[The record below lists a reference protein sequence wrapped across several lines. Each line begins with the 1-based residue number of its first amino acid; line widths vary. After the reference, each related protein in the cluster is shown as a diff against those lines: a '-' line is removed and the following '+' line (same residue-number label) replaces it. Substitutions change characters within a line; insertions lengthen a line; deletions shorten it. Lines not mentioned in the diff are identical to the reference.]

1 MSNNVDFYIVSPST
15 MQIYSILQLKFF
27 WSPSDS
33 IRQYYHRNLY
43 SGLTRSC
50 PNLVVQ
56 YWIDTG
62 GC

>member
-1 MSNNVDFYIVSPST
+1 MSNNVDFYIVSP
-15 MQIYSILQLKFF
+15 LQCKFTVF
-27 WSPSDS
+27 YDVSVFGHPVTAFNNANVVT
-33 IRQYYHRNLY
+33 YG
-43 SGLTRSC
+43 GLTRSC